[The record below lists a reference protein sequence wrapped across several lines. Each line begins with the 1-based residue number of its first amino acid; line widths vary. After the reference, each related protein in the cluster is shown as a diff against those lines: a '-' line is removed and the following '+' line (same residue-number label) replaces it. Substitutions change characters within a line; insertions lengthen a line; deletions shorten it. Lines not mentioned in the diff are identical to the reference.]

1 VNRIL
6 SFAAASFLFLIVAVP
21 AEALDIERV
30 VSPGG
35 IEAWLVEE
43 HQVPMI
49 VMKAA
54 WRGGA
59 AYDPKDKQGL
69 ANMVSGLLDEGAGNM
84 GSQTY
89 QKALD
94 DNAVKLGFDAGR
106 DHFSATLKTL
116 AGRRDEAFRLFAL
129 AIGKP
134 RFDEQ
139 AVERIRAQILTNL
152 SQKKENPNWLAGRAW
167 FETAFGEH
175 PYARPTDGTPQTVK
189 AITQADL
196 KGFVKHVLARDNLK
210 IAVVGPITPEE
221 LGPMLDEAFGDL
233 PEHAD
238 LPQLPDV
245 TIATKKKPVVVEKPY
260 PQSVVMFGMPGIKR
274 DDPDFIPAYVM
285 NYVLGGGSFSS
296 RLMEEVRVKRG
307 LVYSVYSTLYPLDH
321 AGFFFG
327 QLGTKNKTVGVS
339 LKIVREQ
346 LERMAKSG
354 VTPDELKDAKTYLTG
369 SYPLRFDSNS
379 SIANQLLGIQL
390 EGLGIDYVDKRN
402 GMVEAVTRDDVQRAA
417 KRILGSGKWLVAVVG
432 QPDLSEDVPA
442 EGDMKPEGEAP
453 RHGDIGGGLN

>member
-1 VNRIL
+1 MSRIL
-6 SFAAASFLFLIVAVP
+6 SFFAASFLFLIVAVP
-21 AEALDIERV
+21 AQALDIERV

-69 ANMVSGLLDEGAGNM
+69 ANMVSGLLDEGAGDM

-106 DHFSATLKTL
+106 DHFSTTLTTL
-116 AGRRDEAFRLFAL
+116 ADRRDEAFRLFSL

-134 RFDEQ
+134 RFDKP

-152 SQKKENPNWLAGRAW
+152 SQKKEDPNYLAGRAW
-167 FETAFGEH
+167 FGAAFGDH
-175 PYARPTDGTPQTVK
+175 PYARPTDGTPETVK

-196 KGFVKHVLARDNLK
+196 KSFAKRVLAKDNLK
-210 IAVVGPITPEE
+210 IAVVGPITPKE
-221 LGPMLDEAFGDL
+221 LGPLLDKAFGDL
-233 PEHAD
+233 PAHAD
-238 LPQLPDV
+238 LPTLPDV
-245 TIATKKKPVVVEKPY
+245 KIDTEKKPIVIEKPF
-260 PQSVVMFGMPGIKR
+260 PQSVVLFGTPGIKR

-296 RLMEEVRVKRG
+296 RLMEQVRVKRG
-307 LVYSVYSTLYPLDH
+307 LVYSIYSSLYPLDH

-327 QLGTKNKTVGVS
+327 QLGTKNKTVGVA

-354 VTPDELKDAKTYLTG
+354 VTAEELKDAKTYLTG

-390 EGLGIDYVDKRN
+390 ENLGIDYVEKRN
-402 GMVEAVTRDDVQRAA
+402 GMIEAVTREDVQRAA

-442 EGDMKPEGEAP
+442 EGDMKPAAEGP
-453 RHGDIGGGLN
+453 RHGDLGGLN

>member
-1 VNRIL
+1 VTRIL
-6 SFAAASFLFLIVAVP
+6 SFIAASFLFLLVAVP

-59 AYDPKDKQGL
+59 AYDPQDKHGL
-69 ANMVSGLLDEGAGNM
+69 ANMVSGLLDEGAGDM
-84 GSQTY
+84 DSQTY

-94 DNAVKLGFDAGR
+94 DNAVKLGFDASR
-106 DHFSATLKTL
+106 DHFSTTLKTL
-116 AGRRDEAFRLFAL
+116 ADRRDEAFRLFAL

-134 RFDEQ
+134 RFDKP

-152 SQKKENPNWLAGRAW
+152 SQKKENPDWLAGRAW
-167 FETAFGEH
+167 FEAAFGDH
-175 PYARPTDGTPQTVK
+175 PYARSTDGTPESVK
-189 AITQADL
+189 AITQDDL
-196 KGFVKHVLARDNLK
+196 KGFAKRVLARDNLK

-221 LGPMLDEAFGDL
+221 LGPLLDKTFGEL
-233 PEHAD
+233 PEHAA
-238 LPQLPDV
+238 LPTLSEAK
-245 TIATKKKPVVVEKPY
+245 IATEKKPIVVEKPF
-260 PQSVVMFGMPGIKR
+260 PQSVVMFGTQGIKR
-274 DDPDFIPAYVM
+274 ADPDFIPAYVM

-307 LVYSVYSTLYPLDH
+307 LVYSIYSSLYPLDH
-321 AGFFFG
+321 AGFLFG
-327 QLGTKNKTVGVS
+327 QLGTKNKTVGVA

-354 VTPDELKDAKTYLTG
+354 ITPEELKDAKTYLTG

-379 SIANQLLGIQL
+379 SIADQLLGIQL
-390 EGLGIDYVDKRN
+390 ENLGIDYVEKRN
-402 GMVEAVTRDDVQRAA
+402 GLIEAVTREDVQRAA
-417 KRILGSGKWLVAVVG
+417 KRILGSGKWLVAIVG

-442 EGDMKPEGEAP
+442 EGDMKPMEDGP
-453 RHGDIGGGLN
+453 RHNDIGGLN

>member
-1 VNRIL
+1 MNRIL
-6 SFAAASFLFLIVAVP
+6 SFVAASFLFLVVAVP

-59 AYDPKDKQGL
+59 AYDPQDKQGL
-69 ANMVSGLLDEGAGNM
+69 ANMVSGLLDEGAGDM
-84 GSQTY
+84 DSQTY

-106 DHFSATLKTL
+106 DHFSTSLTTL
-116 AGRRDEAFRLFAL
+116 ADRRDEAFRLFAL

-134 RFDEQ
+134 RFDKP

-152 SQKKENPNWLAGRAW
+152 SQNKEDPNWLAGRAW
-167 FETAFGEH
+167 FKAAFGDH
-175 PYARPTDGTPQTVK
+175 PYARPTDGTPESVK
-189 AITQADL
+189 AITESDL
-196 KGFVKHVLARDNLK
+196 KDYTKRVLAKDNLK

-221 LGPMLDEAFGDL
+221 LGPLLDKAFGDL
-233 PEHAD
+233 PAHAD
-238 LPQLPDV
+238 LPKIPDV
-245 TIATKKKPVVVEKPY
+245 KIETGKKPVVVEKPF
-260 PQSVVMFGMPGIKR
+260 PQSVVLFGTRGMKR

-296 RLMEEVRVKRG
+296 RLMEQVRVKRG
-307 LVYSVYSTLYPLDH
+307 LVYSIGSSLYPLDH

-327 QLGTKNKTVGVS
+327 QFGTKNKTVGVS

-346 LERMAKSG
+346 LAHMAKSG
-354 VTPDELKDAKTYLTG
+354 VTAEELKDAKTYLTG

-390 EGLGIDYVDKRN
+390 ENLGIDYVEKRN
-402 GMVEAVTRDDVQRAA
+402 GMIEAVTQADIQRAA

-432 QPDLSEDVPA
+432 QPNLSEDVPA
-442 EGDMKPEGEAP
+442 EGDMKPSEEGP
-453 RHGDIGGGLN
+453 RHGDLGGLN